1 MRSAAVLLAAGSG
14 RRMGTGDKKQYL
26 DLCGRPLMY
35 YSLAAF
41 SKSPV
46 DDLVIVV
53 SPGDAERVRED
64 IVEKYGIDRV
74 RAIVD
79 GGAERY
85 DSVLAGIRTAG
96 DADMILIHDTAR
108 PFVTLDMIGRAMKA
122 ASEYRAAVV
131 GMPVKDT
138 VRITDG
144 KGIGVNTPDRRS
156 VWAAQT
162 PQVFEGDLIRR
173 AYELMAEDTDGSVRG
188 DVLITDDAQVAELYT
203 GVRSKMVEGSW
214 SNIKVTVP
222 EDIPV
227 AESIL
232 KRGV

>member
-1 MRSAAVLLAAGSG
+1 MGSG
-14 RRMGTGDKKQYL
+14 NKKQYL

-35 YSLAAF
+35 YALDTF
-41 SKSPV
+41 SKSGV
-46 DDLVIVV
+46 DDLIIVV
-53 SPGDAERVRED
+53 SPGDADLVRHD

-85 DSVLAGIRTAG
+85 DSVRNGVTAAGE
-96 DADMILIHDTAR
+96 ADLILIHDTAR
-108 PFVTLDMIGRAMKA
+108 PFVTVEMIERAMKA
-122 ASEYRAAVV
+122 AGECGAVVV

-138 VRITDG
+138 VRITDENDV
-144 KGIGVNTPDRRS
+144 GVSTPDRRR

-162 PQVFEGDLIRR
+162 PQVFEGRLIRK
-173 AYELMAEDTDGSVRG
+173 AYELLAKDADGKIRG
-188 DVLITDDAQVAELYT
+188 DVMITDDAQVAEIYMN
-203 GVRSKMVEGSW
+203 VHAKMVEGSW

-232 KRGV
+232 KGKAV